1 MGPWRGTAAPSRRY
15 VTAAPKS
22 RLGMEKSYPP
32 LLRPEPLELRLLL
45 VTQVRMEIVDRVVH
59 ASDRL
64 SHRFQPRLCGL
75 KAGRRCER
83 VPWRAFGLS
92 FPSTHRWVPHHLE
105 SGALAIPSF

>member
-32 LLRPEPLELRLLL
+32 LLRSEPLELRLLL

-75 KAGRRCER
+75 KAGRRGER
-83 VPWRAFGLS
+83 VLWRACALSLPSNHQWGL
-92 FPSTHRWVPHHLE
+92 HHLQNR
-105 SGALAIPSF
+105 

>member
-1 MGPWRGTAAPSRRY
+1 MGPWRGTAAPGRRY

-75 KAGRRCER
+75 KAGRRGER
-83 VPWRAFGLS
+83 VLWRACALGV
-92 FPSTHRWVPHHLE
+92 PRAHRGALHHFE
-105 SGALAIPSF
+105 HRALAIVQ

>member
-1 MGPWRGTAAPSRRY
+1 MLLK
-15 VTAAPKS
+15 KS

-45 VTQVRMEIVDRVVH
+45 VTQVRMEIVDRVAH

-75 KAGRRCER
+75 KAGRRGER
-83 VPWRAFGLS
+83 GLWRAFPLR
-92 FPSTHRWVPHHLE
+92 FPRTPPGVLHHLE
-105 SGALAIPSF
+105 SGAFGIALVYAWRGVRQGALQ

>member
-1 MGPWRGTAAPSRRY
+1 MVRPLRHVRKVPILLK
-15 VTAAPKS
+15 KS

-75 KAGRRCER
+75 KAGRRGER
-83 VPWRAFGLS
+83 GPLRGRPLRL
-92 FPSTHRWVPHHLE
+92 PSTHPGGLE
-105 SGALAIPSF
+105 